1 MTIDAKQ
8 NSEIN
13 VNNVFELFI
22 KKASADMIVIFD
34 LILSA
39 ANSY

>member
-8 NSEIN
+8 NNEID
-13 VNNVFELFI
+13 VNNVFKVFI
-22 KKASADMIVIFD
+22 KKASVGMIIIFA